1 MRKTMRETQEA
12 QREEALAKMALDVAE
27 GKLVVRQM
35 TDEERARYARDPLA
49 PQGPSRRRY

>member
-12 QREEALAKMALDVAE
+12 KREEALAKMELDVAE

-35 TDEERARYARDPLA
+35 TDAERVRYTRSATAPLRSA
-49 PQGPSRRRY
+49 RRRY